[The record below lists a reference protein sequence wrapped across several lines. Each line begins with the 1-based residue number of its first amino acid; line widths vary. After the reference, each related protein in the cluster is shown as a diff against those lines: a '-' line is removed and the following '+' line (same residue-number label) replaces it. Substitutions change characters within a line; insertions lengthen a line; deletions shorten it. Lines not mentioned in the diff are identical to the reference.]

1 MAELAGE
8 ELEFFDGMIQRCIEE
23 GASGKNINLRQE
35 DISRVLL
42 KAKEVFISQP
52 SMLELASPIKILGD
66 IHGCA
71 PAPQPPRPPPLRPP
85 LDWSP
90 IGPFGEAET
99 GLCRKRLPLP
109 PLFAGSCSG
118 PRCLRLAGLV
128 RPRMTCS
135 PHVSIERARAPRAPN
150 STLENLPEQN
160 PLALHYPQHSR
171 APLRR
176 CACALTCPA
185 ASPGNTPTCCASSS
199 LAGTRRSPTTF
210 SSAITSI
217 EGSRASR

>member
-1 MAELAGE
+1 MRAAPPTPPAMAELAGE

-71 PAPQPPRPPPLRPP
+71 SAPSPARPPPLRPP

-90 IGPFGEAET
+90 IGPFGEADRT
-99 GLCRKRLPLP
+99 LPQTAPSAPPCLLAPAPAPAACAWRGLC
-109 PLFAGSCSG
+109 
-118 PRCLRLAGLV
+118 
-128 RPRMTCS
+128 
-135 PHVSIERARAPRAPN
+135 ARA
-150 STLENLPEQN
+150 
-160 PLALHYPQHSR
+160 
-171 APLRR
+171 
-176 CACALTCPA
+176 
-185 ASPGNTPTCCASSS
+185 
-199 LAGTRRSPTTF
+199 
-210 SSAITSI
+210 
-217 EGSRASR
+217 

>member
-71 PAPQPPRPPPLRPP
+71 PAPSPPRPAPLAPAAGLVSYRPV
-85 LDWSP
+85 WRGS
-90 IGPFGEAET
+90 I

-109 PLFAGSCSG
+109 PLLAGPCSG
-118 PRCLRLAGLV
+118 PRCRCLAGFV

-150 STLENLPEQN
+150 STLEKPAGAKSTRP
-160 PLALHYPQHSR
+160 PLSPVHSR
-171 APLRR
+171 APVRR
-176 CACALTCPA
+176 CGCALMCPPC
-185 ASPGNTPTCCASSS
+185 PGNTPTCCASLS
-199 LAGTRRSPTTF
+199 LAGTRRSPTTC